1 MWYLK
6 LQSFITSVLKD
17 DSGANAVEFALIV
30 TLVTV
35 VFTAAVVV
43 MAS

>member
-6 LQSFITSVLKD
+6 LRTFITSLLKD
-17 DSGANAVEFALIV
+17 DGGLNAVEFALIM
-30 TLVTV
+30 TLVAV
-35 VFTAAVVV
+35 VFTAAVIV

>member
-17 DSGANAVEFALIV
+17 DSGANAVEFALIM
-30 TLVTV
+30 TLVAV
-35 VFTAAVVV
+35 LITAAVIP
-43 MAS
+43 MLS

>member
-35 VFTAAVVV
+35 VFTAAVIM